1 MNKIVFLP
9 LDERPCNV
17 KFPLTLCNSETMQVV
32 VPPQLGDKKTPA
44 DAAVLEAF
52 LQTECANADGLVIS
66 LDMLLYGGLVPS
78 RLHQLPEHELLRR
91 MDILRALHRQN
102 PRLRILAFHCI
113 MRCPTYSSADEEPD
127 YYGVCGAD
135 IHALGVA
142 RHKVQQGEDGVRE
155 TVRELEAKIPPKDL
169 EDYLTRRAENLTMNL
184 AGLSL
189 VEEGVVEFLAV
200 PQDDAAPL
208 GFTAMDQAQVRLAVR
223 EKKLQNKVLIY
234 PGADEL
240 GMTLLTRMRNLL
252 EGRRPAVYVEYASAG
267 APLVV
272 PPFEDRPL
280 GETVRCQ
287 LAAAG
292 CRQAAA
298 PELADFILAVT
309 APPAGIVGAAVQPR
323 LNLGYDVRRSLTP
336 FFGELCFWMD
346 AGKPVSVCDNA
357 YCNGGDLELLSMLD
371 ASGRLMRVAGYAGW
385 NTSANTM
392 GTAIAEGVRYLY
404 EGADARFLDFL
415 ALRYVEDCGYDAV
428 VRQSVTSEDLPA
440 MGLDYFNAGE
450 TEGEAAACV
459 ARRLRKFI
467 QEEMPSVASHIVLER
482 VRLPW
487 RRMFE
492 PDLDVRYTAP

>member
-1 MNKIVFLP
+1 MKKIVFLP

-17 KFPLTLCNSETMQVV
+17 KFPMALFNSDAMQVV
-32 VPPQLGDKKTPA
+32 APSQLGDKKTPA
-44 DAAVLEAF
+44 DAAVLEEF

-66 LDMLLYGGLVPS
+66 MDLLLYGGLVPS
-78 RLHQLPEHELLRR
+78 RLHQLPEEELLRR
-91 MDILRALHRQN
+91 MNILRTLHAQN
-102 PRLRILAFHCI
+102 LRLRIFAFHCI
-113 MRCPTYSSADEEPD
+113 MRCPTYSSADEEPE
-127 YYGVCGAD
+127 YYGVYGAE

-142 RHKVQQGEDGVRE
+142 RHKVQQGQDSAGE

-169 EDYLTRRAENLTMNL
+169 QDYLARRAQNLKMNL

-189 VEEGVVEFLAV
+189 VKEGVVEFLAV

-223 EKKLQNKVLIY
+223 EKKLQSKVLIY

-240 GMTLLTRMRNLL
+240 GMTLLARMRNML
-252 EGRRPAVYVEYASAG
+252 EKRCPAVYVEYASTA
-267 APLVV
+267 APMVV
-272 PPFEDRPL
+272 PCFEDRPL

-323 LNLGYDVRRSLTP
+323 LDLDYDVRRSLTP
-336 FFGELCFWMD
+336 FFEELCFWMD

-428 VRQSVTSEDLPA
+428 VRQVVTSEDLPA
-440 MGLDYFNAGE
+440 MGLDYFNAGAA
-450 TEGEAAACV
+450 EGQAAACV
-459 ARRLRKFI
+459 AGRLREFI
-467 QEEMPSVASHIVLER
+467 QTEMPSVAEHIVLER

-492 PDLDVRYTAP
+492 PDLDVRYTAT